1 MHNPTDLSTI
11 QQIYAQSNIYPQSN
25 GFIHNPMDLHTFKHI
40 KNGLK
45 YMYLIIHNPM
55 DLIENG
61 LIHMYM

>member
-1 MHNPTDLSTI
+1 MHNPTD
-11 QQIYAQSNIYPQSN
+11 
-25 GFIHNPMDLHTFKHI
+25 IHNPMDLHTFKHI